1 MNELETGSRPMPE
14 GALQHPAGAPLTI
27 GIVAGEASG
36 DRLGAALTKAL
47 RAARPDVRVVGMAGP
62 RMLAAGCE
70 ALANVDELS
79 VMGLVEV
86 LRSYPRLLRLRR
98 RLGDALLARHAQVV
112 IGIDVPDFNLGLERR
127 LKRAGVATV
136 HWVCPQAWAWRPGRA
151 ARLAEAVDRLLA
163 LFPFE
168 PAFFAARGVATDF
181 VGHPLADELPL
192 EPDRARSRA
201 ALGLPR
207 EARVV
212 ALMPGSRT
220 QELERLLAPFLA
232 AGRTLKSRHP
242 GLRLVLCTAREDHA
256 RRARAAAAGLDCE
269 VVSGRSH
276 EVLSAADVALLAS
289 GTVSLEALLCG
300 TPMVVGYRLAPL
312 SYHIIRRMVSIP
324 RIALPNILA
333 RRELV
338 PELIQDALTP
348 AALVDAAEVWL
359 ADTARRSAYLQVSRE
374 LHRELRRDAAVRAAE
389 VVLDL
394 AEQSG

>member
-1 MNELETGSRPMPE
+1 MDSAPG
-14 GALQHPAGAPLTI
+14 GALTV

-36 DRLGAALTKAL
+36 DRLGAALARAL
-47 RAARPDVRVVGMAGP
+47 RVRRPDVRVVGMAGP

-70 ALANVDELS
+70 PLAHVDELS

-98 RLGDALLARHAQVV
+98 RLGDEFLARHAQVV
-112 IGIDVPDFNLGLERR
+112 VGIDVPDFNLGLERR
-127 LKRAGVATV
+127 LKRAGVATA

-151 ARLAEAVDRLLA
+151 ARLAAAVDRLLA

-168 PAFFAARGVATDF
+168 PAFFAAHGVSTEF

-192 EPDRARSRA
+192 EPARASSRA
-201 ALGLPR
+201 ALGLPPD
-207 EARVV
+207 ACVV

-220 QELERLLAPFLA
+220 QELERLLEPFLA
-232 AGRTLKSRHP
+232 AGRTLQSRHA
-242 GLRLVLCTAREDHA
+242 GMRLVLCTAREDHA
-256 RRARAAAAGLDCE
+256 RRARAAASGLDC
-269 VVSGRSH
+269 VVVCGRSH

-333 RRELV
+333 RRDVV

-348 AALVDAAEVWL
+348 AALVDAAEGWL
-359 ADTARRSAYLQVSRE
+359 ADPARCSAYAQLSRE
-374 LHRELRRDAAVRAAE
+374 LHRELRCDAASRAAE
-389 VVLDL
+389 VILDL
-394 AEQSG
+394 AERAA